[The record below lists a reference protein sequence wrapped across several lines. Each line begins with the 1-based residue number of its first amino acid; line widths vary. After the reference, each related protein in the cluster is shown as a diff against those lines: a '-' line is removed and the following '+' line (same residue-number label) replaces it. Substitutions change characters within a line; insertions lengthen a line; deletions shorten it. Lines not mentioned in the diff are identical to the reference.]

1 MKRIEPGRA
10 VALILVVLALA
21 TGGAA
26 PLQGQFAS
34 IERGQ
39 TVSGTLSAVDPV
51 PSTRGPFK
59 VYRFSARA
67 GERLTAVMR
76 SSEFDSYL
84 RLGREVGGITDEL
97 DADDDGGG
105 ETDARVRF
113 TVPEDGAY
121 LLIAQA
127 LEEDGSGDFTL
138 LLEPTAAPTTADPRP
153 IRLGQTVSEA
163 LAETD
168 AVQEDDDTYYDTWTV
183 DARAGQR
190 LVVVMESGA
199 FDAFLT
205 LGRTEP
211 GGEFESL
218 ASNDDGDQDG
228 DSTNAR
234 MRVRIPE
241 DGVYQIRANSVGAS
255 TGPYRLT
262 VFEGPAPAAVATQRP
277 ITAGEEI
284 ESRLDEGDA
293 ALDDDSYYEYW
304 IFSARAGERLTI
316 RMASEDFDTIVS
328 FGRLVN
334 ATFDEIEAN
343 DDGPDGTNSQLDVAV
358 TRDGDYAIRAGVFGA
373 GVVGTYSLSVTR
385 AR

>member
-1 MKRIEPGRA
+1 M
-10 VALILVVLALA
+10 
-21 TGGAA
+21 
-26 PLQGQFAS
+26 
-34 IERGQ
+34 GQ
-39 TVSGTLSAVDPV
+39 TVA
-51 PSTRGPFK
+51 
-59 VYRFSARA
+59 
-67 GERLTAVMR
+67 
-76 SSEFDSYL
+76 
-84 RLGREVGGITDEL
+84 
-97 DADDDGGG
+97 
-105 ETDARVRF
+105 
-113 TVPEDGAY
+113 
-121 LLIAQA
+121 
-127 LEEDGSGDFTL
+127 
-138 LLEPTAAPTTADPRP
+138 
-153 IRLGQTVSEA
+153 EA
-163 LAETD
+163 LTETD

-190 LVVVMESGA
+190 LVVVMESAA

-241 DGVYQIRANSVGAS
+241 DGSYEIRANSVGAS
-255 TGPYRLT
+255 TGAYRLT

-277 ITAGEEI
+277 IAAGEEM

-334 ATFDEIEAN
+334 RSFDEIEAN
-343 DDGPDGTNSQLDVAV
+343 DDGPDGTNSELDVAV